1 MFHERTNHVKIDCH
15 VVRDKVLAKVIKLIH
30 VRTQCQ
36 LADLLTKV
44 LSYKQFSE
52 LVSKMG
58 KKVAVKQLE
67 ESTTVVKGVIAEHVE
82 QHSFKQIVR
91 TVIEQAQAD
100 QPSRN

>member
-1 MFHERTNHVKIDCH
+1 MFNERTNHVEIDCH

-82 QHSFKQIVR
+82 QHSFKQIVQA
-91 TVIEQAQAD
+91 VIEQAQAD

>member
-82 QHSFKQIVR
+82 QHSFKQIVQA
-91 TVIEQAQAD
+91 VIEQAQAD

>member
-1 MFHERTNHVKIDCH
+1 MFYERTNHVEIDCH
-15 VVRDKVLAKVIKLIH
+15 VVRDKVLAKVIKLIL

-82 QHSFKQIVR
+82 QHSFKQIVQA
-91 TVIEQAQAD
+91 VIEQAQAD

>member
-1 MFHERTNHVKIDCH
+1 MFHERTNHVEIDCH

-82 QHSFKQIVR
+82 QHSFKQIVQA
-91 TVIEQAQAD
+91 VIEQAQAD

>member
-1 MFHERTNHVKIDCH
+1 MFHERTNHVEIDCH

-82 QHSFKQIVR
+82 QNSFKQIV
-91 TVIEQAQAD
+91 QAD

>member
-1 MFHERTNHVKIDCH
+1 MFHERTNHVEIDCH

-67 ESTTVVKGVIAEHVE
+67 ESTTAVKGVIAEHVE
-82 QHSFKQIVR
+82 QHSFKQIVQA
-91 TVIEQAQAD
+91 VIEQAQAD

>member
-1 MFHERTNHVKIDCH
+1 MFHERTNHVEIDCH

-67 ESTTVVKGVIAEHVE
+67 ESTTLVKGVIAEHVE
-82 QHSFKQIVR
+82 QHSFKQIV
-91 TVIEQAQAD
+91 QAD

>member
-1 MFHERTNHVKIDCH
+1 MFHERTNHVEIDCH

-67 ESTTVVKGVIAEHVE
+67 ESTTLVKGVIAEHVE
-82 QHSFKQIVR
+82 QHSFKQIVQA
-91 TVIEQAQAD
+91 VIEQAQAD

>member
-1 MFHERTNHVKIDCH
+1 MFYERTNHVEIDCH

-82 QHSFKQIVR
+82 QHSFKQIVQA
-91 TVIEQAQAD
+91 VIEQAQAD